1 MKTRI
6 LIVDDEADIREQV
19 YIALRDEDYE
29 LAEAADLASLRR
41 LLAGPAPDVL
51 ILDLK
56 FPDGIGL
63 TVLPEVK
70 QKWPATK
77 VILLTGFGTVEVAEE
92 AFELDPHLFLQNKP
106 FDPGTLCALV
116 ELALSARAVGSE
128 A

>member
-6 LIVDDEADIREQV
+6 LIVDDEAEIREQV
-19 YIALRDEDYE
+19 CIALRNEAYE
-29 LAEAADLASLRR
+29 LAEAATLAGLRQ
-41 LLAGPAPDVL
+41 LLGGPAPEVV

-56 FPDGIGL
+56 FPDGIAL
-63 TVLPEVK
+63 TVLPELK

-92 AFELDPHLFLQNKP
+92 AFRLDPHLFLQNKP

-116 ELALSARAVGSE
+116 ELALSTRAM
-128 A
+128 ATA